1 MTGAPT
7 DCVAAPTELPPHWIN
22 LNPDDPR
29 SSLGDLTDFAGSL
42 LTHGQKQAIT
52 VMNRDAYIKANPERE
67 ADLEPDT
74 THVDGSSRLAAARDA
89 DVSIL
94 KVMVSDDLGADSEEL
109 LESALVANTHRQD
122 LEKLDEA
129 RALQRLLAIH
139 GSQTALAQR
148 LHRSQGWVSQRLA
161 LLSLTPELQAHV
173 GKDPID
179 LLRAVGSMP
188 PEQQEAALEA
198 LKQERARKETE
209 KQGTQTQEADQD

>member
-1 MTGAPT
+1 
-7 DCVAAPTELPPHWIN
+7 VAAATSHPV
-22 LNPDDPR
+22 
-29 SSLGDLTDFAGSL
+29 SLVVRPVSGGSL
-42 LTHGQKQAIT
+42 Q
-52 VMNRDAYIKANPERE
+52 
-67 ADLEPDT
+67 
-74 THVDGSSRLAAARDA
+74 GSQLN
-89 DVSIL
+89 V
-94 KVMVSDDLGADSEEL
+94 
-109 LESALVANTHRQD
+109 RQD